1 MTLAMIVYLIYSIS
15 AIHVFLNIGL
25 LISVLTLI
33 VTSGIRLAREDY
45 SWHFNPNGTLKD
57 EIKSF
62 RNMIDK
68 SIKYSFIIAIILS
81 VFITI
86 IPSERTAWMM
96 VGAYTGQK
104 IAENEK
110 VQQLSGKV
118 VTIIENKLD
127 DYISEQVEKATNKK

>member
-1 MTLAMIVYLIYSIS
+1 MTLALIVYLIYSIS
-15 AIHVFLNIGL
+15 AIHIFLKIGL
-25 LISVLTLI
+25 LISVLTII
-33 VTSGIRLAREDY
+33 VTSAIRLAREDY
-45 SWHFNPNGTLKD
+45 SWHFKRDGTLKD
-57 EIKSF
+57 EVKSF

-68 SIKYSFIIAIILS
+68 SIKYSSIITIILS
-81 VFITI
+81 VFIVV

-127 DYISEQVEKATNKK
+127 DYINEQVEKASNKK

>member
-1 MTLAMIVYLIYSIS
+1 MTLALIVYLIYSIS
-15 AIHVFLNIGL
+15 AIHLFLKIGL
-25 LISVLTLI
+25 FITIITLF
-33 VTSGIRLAREDY
+33 VTSCIRLAREDY
-45 SWHFNPNGTLKD
+45 FWHLNPDGTLKD
-57 EIKSF
+57 EVISF
-62 RNMIDK
+62 RKMIDN
-68 SIKYSFIIAIILS
+68 SIKYSFVTAIVMSI
-81 VFITI
+81 FITI

-127 DYISEQVEKATNKK
+127 DYINEQVEKVDNKK

>member
-1 MTLAMIVYLIYSIS
+1 MTLALIVYLIYSIS
-15 AIHVFLNIGL
+15 AIHVFLKVGL
-25 LISVLTLI
+25 FITLMTLI
-33 VTSGIRLAREDY
+33 VTSAIRLAREDY
-45 SWHFNPNGTLKD
+45 SWYFNQDGTLKD

-68 SIKYSFIIAIILS
+68 SIKYSSIIAIILS
-81 VFITI
+81 FFITI

-118 VTIIENKLD
+118 VAIIENKLD
-127 DYISEQVEKATNKK
+127 DYINEQVEKANSKK

>member
-1 MTLAMIVYLIYSIS
+1 MTLALIVYLIYSIS
-15 AIHVFLNIGL
+15 AIHVFLKVGL
-25 LISVLTLI
+25 FIALMTLI
-33 VTSGIRLAREDY
+33 VTSAIRLAREDY
-45 SWHFNPNGTLKD
+45 SWHFNRDGTLKD

-68 SIKYSFIIAIILS
+68 SIKYSAIIAIILS
-81 VFITI
+81 IFITI

-127 DYISEQVEKATNKK
+127 DYISEQLEKANKK

>member
-1 MTLAMIVYLIYSIS
+1 MTLALIVYLIYSIS
-15 AIHVFLNIGL
+15 AVHVFLKVGL
-25 LISVLTLI
+25 FIAVMTLI
-33 VTSGIRLAREDY
+33 LTFAIRLAREDY
-45 SWHFNPNGTLKD
+45 SWYFNRDGTLKD
-57 EIKSF
+57 EIKAF

-68 SIKYSFIIAIILS
+68 SIKYSSIIAIILS
-81 VFITI
+81 FFITI

-127 DYISEQVEKATNKK
+127 DYISEQLEKANKK

>member
-1 MTLAMIVYLIYSIS
+1 MTLALIVYLIYSLS
-15 AIHVFLNIGL
+15 AIHLFLKVGL
-25 LISVLTLI
+25 FIAVMTLI
-33 VTSGIRLAREDY
+33 VTFVIRLAREDY
-45 SWHFNPNGTLKD
+45 SWYFNRDGTLKD
-57 EIKSF
+57 EIKAF

-68 SIKYSFIIAIILS
+68 SIKYSSIIAIILS
-81 VFITI
+81 FFITI

-127 DYISEQVEKATNKK
+127 DYINEQVEKVNKK